1 MEGSRIY
8 RYGVNYMPDETKSKV
23 LIVDD
28 EPMNVELLQAYLGSE
43 YVTFSAYNG
52 KEALAK
58 VNEEKPDI
66 LLLDVMMPEMNGYDV
81 CKLIR
86 SAEGTQLLPVV
97 MVTALSNR
105 EDRIRGVEAGA
116 DDFLIKPVDKVELTA
131 RIRSLLRIKHLHNSL
146 QQEKDKLEMQN
157 RVRSVLTRIIPT
169 LFKTIPLE
177 QKNMIIH
184 QMTNMVVESMLEG
197 LMGHEGIKSKENPLG
212 NACCMLMNQLG
223 GSFESKPNA
232 ENHNSFYLKGTR
244 CPWGAQE
251 AQLNPVLCN
260 LTRGAFARLAE
271 RIDYEMDVEVLS
283 TMGNGD
289 EQCIFR
295 FSKQG

>member
-1 MEGSRIY
+1 
-8 RYGVNYMPDETKSKV
+8 MPDEPKSKV

-43 YVTFSAYNG
+43 YVTVSASNG
-52 KEALAK
+52 KEALEK

-66 LLLDVMMPEMNGYDV
+66 VLLDIMMPEMNGYEV
-81 CKLIR
+81 CKLIKTG
-86 SAEGTQLLPVV
+86 EVTKFLPVV

-105 EDRIRGVEAGA
+105 EDRIKGVEVGA

-131 RIRSLLRIKHLHNSL
+131 RIRSLLRIKHLHSSL
-146 QQEKDKLEMQN
+146 QLEKDKLEMQN

-169 LFKTIPLE
+169 LFKTVPLE

-184 QMTNMVVESMLEG
+184 QMTHMVVESMLED
-197 LMGHEGIKSKENPLG
+197 LVDKDLNTKNNPLG
-212 NACCMLMNQLG
+212 ESCCMLMNQLG
-223 GSFESKPNA
+223 GSFEFK
-232 ENHNSFYLKGTR
+232 HNPQEDTSFYLKGIK

-251 AQLNPVLCN
+251 AQLNPILCN

-271 RIDYEMDVEVLS
+271 RIDDEVAIEVLS

-289 EQCIFR
+289 EECIFKL
-295 FSKQG
+295 SKQG

>member
-1 MEGSRIY
+1 
-8 RYGVNYMPDETKSKV
+8 MPGGTRRSKV

-28 EPMNVELLQAYLGSE
+28 EPMNVELLQAYLSSE
-43 YVTFSAYNG
+43 YVTVSAYNG
-52 KEALAK
+52 KEALEKINA
-58 VNEEKPDI
+58 EKPDI

-81 CKLIR
+81 CKLIK
-86 SAEGTQLLPVV
+86 SAEGTKFLPVV
-97 MVTALSNR
+97 MVTALSNK
-105 EDRIRGVEAGA
+105 EDRIRGVDAGA

-131 RIRSLLRIKHLHNSL
+131 RIRSLLRIKHLHSSL

-169 LFKTIPLE
+169 IFKTIPLE
-177 QKNMIIH
+177 QKNMIVH
-184 QMTNMVVESMLEG
+184 QMTNMVVESMLES
-197 LMGHEGIKSKENPLG
+197 LMGYEDIKSKDNPLG
-212 NACCMLMNQLG
+212 EACCMLMNQLG
-223 GSFESKPNA
+223 GSFESKSNA
-232 ENHNSFYLKGTR
+232 EDNNSFCLKGSS

-251 AQLNPVLCN
+251 AQLNPILCN

-271 RIDYEMDVEVLS
+271 RIDYDMDIEVLS
-283 TMGNGD
+283 TIGNGD

>member
-1 MEGSRIY
+1 
-8 RYGVNYMPDETKSKV
+8 MPNEPKSKV

-28 EPMNVELLQAYLGSE
+28 EPMTVELLQAYLGSE
-43 YVTFSAYNG
+43 YVSVSASNG
-52 KEALAK
+52 KEALTK

-66 LLLDVMMPEMNGYDV
+66 VLLDIMMPEMDGYEV
-81 CKLIR
+81 CKLIKA
-86 SAEGTQLLPVV
+86 AEVTKFLPIV

-105 EDRIRGVEAGA
+105 EDRIKGVEAGA

-146 QQEKDKLEMQN
+146 QQEKDKLQMQN

-169 LFKTIPLE
+169 LFKTVPLE

-184 QMTNMVVESMLEG
+184 QMTHMVVESMLEN
-197 LMGHEGIKSKENPLG
+197 LIDEDLKTKNNPLG
-212 NACCMLMNQLG
+212 EVCCQLMNQLG
-223 GSFESKPNA
+223 GSFEFKPTPEDNA
-232 ENHNSFYLKGTR
+232 SFYLKGTK

-251 AQLNPVLCN
+251 AQLNPILCN

-271 RIDYEMDVEVLS
+271 RIGDEMDIEVLS

-289 EQCIFR
+289 EKCIFKL
-295 FSKQG
+295 SKQG

>member
-1 MEGSRIY
+1 
-8 RYGVNYMPDETKSKV
+8 MPDEPKSKV

-43 YVTFSAYNG
+43 YVTVSASNG
-52 KEALAK
+52 KEALEK

-66 LLLDVMMPEMNGYDV
+66 VLLDIMMPEMNGYEV
-81 CKLIR
+81 CKLIKTG
-86 SAEGTQLLPVV
+86 EVTKFLPVV

-105 EDRIRGVEAGA
+105 EDRIKGVEAGA

-131 RIRSLLRIKHLHNSL
+131 RIRSLLRIKHLHSSL

-169 LFKTIPLE
+169 LFKTVPLE

-184 QMTNMVVESMLEG
+184 QMTHMVVESMLED
-197 LMGHEGIKSKENPLG
+197 LVDEDLKTKNNPLG
-212 NACCMLMNQLG
+212 ESCCMLMNQLG
-223 GSFESKPNA
+223 GSFECK
-232 ENHNSFYLKGTR
+232 HNPQEDTSFYLKGIK

-251 AQLNPVLCN
+251 AQLNPILCN

-271 RIDYEMDVEVLS
+271 RIDDEVAIEVLS

-289 EQCIFR
+289 EECIFKL
-295 FSKQG
+295 SKQG

>member
-1 MEGSRIY
+1 
-8 RYGVNYMPDETKSKV
+8 MPDEPKSKV

-43 YVTFSAYNG
+43 YVTVSASNG

-66 LLLDVMMPEMNGYDV
+66 VLLDVMMPEMNGYEV
-81 CKLIR
+81 CKLLKA
-86 SAEGTQLLPVV
+86 AEGTQLLPVV

-105 EDRIRGVEAGA
+105 EDRIKGVEAGA

-169 LFKTIPLE
+169 LFKTVPLE
-177 QKNMIIH
+177 QKNMIVH
-184 QMTNMVVESMLEG
+184 QMTNMVVESMIEG
-197 LMGHEGIKSKENPLG
+197 LMGYEDQNGKNNPLG
-212 NACCMLMNQLG
+212 DVCCLLMNQLG
-223 GSFESKPNA
+223 GSFKSKPDA
-232 ENHNSFYLKGTR
+232 EDNNSFYLKGTS

-251 AQLNPVLCN
+251 AQLNPILCN

-271 RIDYEMDVEVLS
+271 RIDDEMDVEVLS

>member
-1 MEGSRIY
+1 
-8 RYGVNYMPDETKSKV
+8 MPDEPKSKV

-43 YVTFSAYNG
+43 YDTVSASNG
-52 KEALAK
+52 TEALEK

-66 LLLDVMMPEMNGYDV
+66 VLLDIMMPEMNGYEV
-81 CKLIR
+81 CKIIKT
-86 SAEGTQLLPVV
+86 SEVTKFLPVV

-105 EDRIRGVEAGA
+105 EDRIKGVEVGA

-131 RIRSLLRIKHLHNSL
+131 RIRSLLRIKHLHSSL

-169 LFKTIPLE
+169 LFKTVPLE

-184 QMTNMVVESMLEG
+184 QMTHMVVESMLED
-197 LMGHEGIKSKENPLG
+197 LVDKDLNTKNNPLG
-212 NACCMLMNQLG
+212 ESCCMLMNQLG
-223 GSFESKPNA
+223 GSFEFK
-232 ENHNSFYLKGTR
+232 HNPQEDTSFYLKGIK

-251 AQLNPVLCN
+251 AQLNPILCN

-271 RIDYEMDVEVLS
+271 RIDDEVAIEVLS

-289 EQCIFR
+289 EECIFKL
-295 FSKQG
+295 SKQG

>member
-1 MEGSRIY
+1 MA
-8 RYGVNYMPDETKSKV
+8 DEPKSKV

-43 YVTFSAYNG
+43 YATVSASNG
-52 KEALAK
+52 REALEK
-58 VNEEKPDI
+58 VKVEKPDI
-66 LLLDVMMPEMNGYDV
+66 VLLDVMMPEMNGYDV
-81 CKLIR
+81 CKVIK
-86 SAEGTQLLPVV
+86 ADEGTKLLPVV

-105 EDRIRGVEAGA
+105 EDRIKGVEAGA

-131 RIRSLLRIKHLHNSL
+131 RIRSLLRIKHLHSSL

-169 LFKTIPLE
+169 LFKTVPLE

-184 QMTNMVVESMLEG
+184 QMTQMVVESMLEG
-197 LMGHEGIKSKENPLG
+197 LMGSEDFNTRSNPLG
-212 NACCMLMNQLG
+212 GACCLLMNQLG
-223 GSFESKPNA
+223 GSFESKPDQ
-232 ENHNSFYLKGTR
+232 EDSNSFYLKGTS

-251 AQLNPVLCN
+251 AQLNPILCN

-271 RIDYEMDVEVLS
+271 RIDDEMDVEVLS

-289 EQCIFR
+289 EHCIFR

>member
-1 MEGSRIY
+1 
-8 RYGVNYMPDETKSKV
+8 MPDEPKSKV

-28 EPMNVELLQAYLGSE
+28 EPLNVELLQAYLGSE
-43 YVTFSAYNG
+43 YVTVSAFNG
-52 KEALAK
+52 KEALSK

-66 LLLDVMMPEMNGYDV
+66 VLLDVMMPEMNGYEV

-86 SAEGTQLLPVV
+86 ASEGTKLLPVV

-105 EDRIRGVEAGA
+105 EDRIKGVEAGA
-116 DDFLIKPVDKVELTA
+116 DDFLTKPVDKVELIA
-131 RIRSLLRIKHLHNSL
+131 RIRSLLRIKYLHSSL

-169 LFKTIPLE
+169 LFKTVPLE

-197 LMGHEGIKSKENPLG
+197 LMGPEDLKNKSNPLG
-212 NACCMLMNQLG
+212 DACCLLMNHLG
-223 GSFESKPNA
+223 GSFESRPNA
-232 ENHNSFYLKGTR
+232 EDSDSFYLKGSR

-251 AQLNPVLCN
+251 AQLNPILCN
-260 LTRGAFARLAE
+260 LTRGAFARLSE
-271 RIDYEMDVEVLS
+271 RINDEMDIEVLS

>member
-1 MEGSRIY
+1 
-8 RYGVNYMPDETKSKV
+8 MPDDTRRSKV

-28 EPMNVELLQAYLGSE
+28 EPMNVELLQAYLSSE
-43 YVTFSAYNG
+43 YVTVSAYNG
-52 KEALAK
+52 KEALEK
-58 VNEEKPDI
+58 INGEKPDI

-81 CKLIR
+81 CKLIK
-86 SAEGTQLLPVV
+86 SAEGTKFLPVV

-131 RIRSLLRIKHLHNSL
+131 RIRSLLRIKHLHSSL

-169 LFKTIPLE
+169 IFKTIPLE
-177 QKNMIIH
+177 QKNMIVH
-184 QMTNMVVESMLEG
+184 QMTNMVVESMLES
-197 LMGHEGIKSKENPLG
+197 LMGYEDIKSIDNPLG
-212 NACCMLMNQLG
+212 EACCMLMNQLG

-232 ENHNSFYLKGTR
+232 EDNNSFCLKGSS

-251 AQLNPVLCN
+251 AQLNPILCN
-260 LTRGAFARLAE
+260 LTRGSFARLAE
-271 RIDYEMDVEVLS
+271 RIDYDMDIEVLS
-283 TMGNGD
+283 TIGNGD

>member
-1 MEGSRIY
+1 
-8 RYGVNYMPDETKSKV
+8 MPDEPKSKV

-28 EPMNVELLQAYLGSE
+28 EPLNVELLQAYLGSE
-43 YVTFSAYNG
+43 YVTVSAFNG
-52 KEALAK
+52 KEALSK

-66 LLLDVMMPEMNGYDV
+66 VLLDVMMPEMNGYEV

-86 SAEGTQLLPVV
+86 ASEGTKLLPVV

-105 EDRIRGVEAGA
+105 EDRIKGVEAGA
-116 DDFLIKPVDKVELTA
+116 DDFLTKPVDKVELIA
-131 RIRSLLRIKHLHNSL
+131 RIRSLLRIKYLHSSL

-169 LFKTIPLE
+169 LFKTVPLE

-184 QMTNMVVESMLEG
+184 QITNMVVESMLEG
-197 LMGHEGIKSKENPLG
+197 LMGLEDLKNKSNPLG
-212 NACCMLMNQLG
+212 DACCLLMNHLG
-223 GSFESKPNA
+223 GSFESRPNA
-232 ENHNSFYLKGTR
+232 EDSDSFYLKGSR

-251 AQLNPVLCN
+251 AQLNPILCN
-260 LTRGAFARLAE
+260 LTRGAFARLSE
-271 RIDYEMDVEVLS
+271 RINDEMDIEVLS

-295 FSKQG
+295 FSKQ

>member
-1 MEGSRIY
+1 M
-8 RYGVNYMPDETKSKV
+8 NYMADQPKPKV

-28 EPMNVELLQAYLGSE
+28 EPMNVELLEAYLGSE
-43 YVTFSAYNG
+43 YVTVSASNG
-52 KEALAK
+52 KEALTK

-66 LLLDVMMPEMNGYDV
+66 LLLDIMMPEMNGYDV

-197 LMGHEGIKSKENPLG
+197 LIGYEDIKSKENPLG
-212 NACCMLMNQLG
+212 DACCMLMNQLG

-289 EQCIFR
+289 EECIFR
-295 FSKQG
+295 FSKQD

>member
-1 MEGSRIY
+1 
-8 RYGVNYMPDETKSKV
+8 MPDDTRRSKV

-28 EPMNVELLQAYLGSE
+28 EPMNVELLQAYLSSE
-43 YVTFSAYNG
+43 YVTVSAYNG
-52 KEALAK
+52 KEALEKINA
-58 VNEEKPDI
+58 EKPDI

-81 CKLIR
+81 CKLIK
-86 SAEGTQLLPVV
+86 SAEGTKFLPVV

-131 RIRSLLRIKHLHNSL
+131 RIRSLLRIKHLHSSL

-157 RVRSVLTRIIPT
+157 RVRSMLTRIIPT
-169 LFKTIPLE
+169 IFKIIPLE
-177 QKNMIIH
+177 QKNMIVH
-184 QMTNMVVESMLEG
+184 QMTNMVVESMLES
-197 LMGHEGIKSKENPLG
+197 LMGYEDINSKDNPLG
-212 NACCMLMNQLG
+212 EACCMLMNQLG

-232 ENHNSFYLKGTR
+232 EDNNSFCLKGSS

-251 AQLNPVLCN
+251 AQLNPILCN
-260 LTRGAFARLAE
+260 LTRGSFARLAE
-271 RIDYEMDVEVLS
+271 RIDYDMDIEVLS
-283 TMGNGD
+283 TIGNGD

>member
-1 MEGSRIY
+1 
-8 RYGVNYMPDETKSKV
+8 MPDEPKSKV

-28 EPMNVELLQAYLGSE
+28 EPLNVELLQAYLGSE
-43 YVTFSAYNG
+43 YVTVSAFNG
-52 KEALAK
+52 KEALSK

-66 LLLDVMMPEMNGYDV
+66 VLLDVMMPEMNGYEV
-81 CKLIR
+81 CKIIKA
-86 SAEGTQLLPVV
+86 SEGTKLLPVV

-116 DDFLIKPVDKVELTA
+116 DDFLTKPVDKVELTA
-131 RIRSLLRIKHLHNSL
+131 RIRSLLRIKHLHSSL

-169 LFKTIPLE
+169 LFKTVPLE

-184 QMTNMVVESMLEG
+184 QMTNMVVESMLED
-197 LMGHEGIKSKENPLG
+197 LMGSEDLKTKSNPLG
-212 NACCMLMNQLG
+212 DVCCLLMNHLG
-223 GSFESKPNA
+223 GSFESRPNA
-232 ENHNSFYLKGTR
+232 EDSDSFYLKGSR

-251 AQLNPVLCN
+251 AQLNPILCN
-260 LTRGAFARLAE
+260 LTRGAFARLTE
-271 RIDYEMDVEVLS
+271 RINDEMDIEVLS

-295 FSKQG
+295 FSKQ

>member
-1 MEGSRIY
+1 M
-8 RYGVNYMPDETKSKV
+8 NYMADQPKPKV

-28 EPMNVELLQAYLGSE
+28 EPMNVELLEAYLGSE
-43 YVTFSAYNG
+43 YVTVSASNG
-52 KEALAK
+52 KEALTK

-66 LLLDVMMPEMNGYDV
+66 LLLDIMMPEMNGYDV

-197 LMGHEGIKSKENPLG
+197 LIGYEDIKSKENPLG
-212 NACCMLMNQLG
+212 DACCMLMNQLG

>member
-1 MEGSRIY
+1 MADQ
-8 RYGVNYMPDETKSKV
+8 PKPKV

-28 EPMNVELLQAYLGSE
+28 EPMNVELLEAYLGSE
-43 YVTFSAYNG
+43 YVTVSASNG
-52 KEALAK
+52 KEALTK

-66 LLLDVMMPEMNGYDV
+66 LLLDIMMPEMNGYDV

-197 LMGHEGIKSKENPLG
+197 LIGYEDIKSKENPLG
-212 NACCMLMNQLG
+212 DACCMLMNQLG

>member
-1 MEGSRIY
+1 
-8 RYGVNYMPDETKSKV
+8 MPDEPRSKV

-43 YVTFSAYNG
+43 YVTVSAYNG
-52 KEALAK
+52 KEAIAK

-81 CKLIR
+81 CKLIK
-86 SAEGTQLLPVV
+86 SAEDTRFLPVV

-105 EDRIRGVEAGA
+105 DDRIKGVEAGA

-131 RIRSLLRIKHLHNSL
+131 RVRSLLRIKHLHSSL
-146 QQEKDKLEMQN
+146 QHEKDKLEMQN

-169 LFKTIPLE
+169 LFKSIPLE
-177 QKNMIIH
+177 QKSMIVH
-184 QMTNMVVESMLEG
+184 QMTNMVVESMLED
-197 LMGHEGIKSKENPLG
+197 LMVYEDIAHKDNPLE
-212 NACCMLMNQLG
+212 NSCCMLMNQLG
-223 GSFESKPNA
+223 GSFESKAHA
-232 ENHNSFYLKGTR
+232 EDNNSFYLKGTI

-251 AQLNPVLCN
+251 AQLNPILCN

-271 RIDYEMDVEVLS
+271 RIDYDVEIEVLS
-283 TMGNGD
+283 TIGNGD
-289 EQCIFR
+289 EHCIFR
-295 FSKQG
+295 LSKQG

>member
-1 MEGSRIY
+1 
-8 RYGVNYMPDETKSKV
+8 MPEEKKSKV
-23 LIVDD
+23 LIADD

-43 YVTFSAYNG
+43 YVTISAYNG

-58 VNEEKPDI
+58 VKEEKPDI
-66 LLLDVMMPEMNGYDV
+66 LLLDIMMPEMNGYEV
-81 CKLIR
+81 CKLIK
-86 SAEGTQLLPVV
+86 ADEDTKFLPVV

-131 RIRSLLRIKHLHNSL
+131 RIRSLLRIKHLHYSL

-184 QMTNMVVESMLEG
+184 QMTNMVVESVLED
-197 LMGHEGIKSKENPLG
+197 LIESEDISNREKPLG
-212 NACCMLMNQLG
+212 DACCTLMNQLG
-223 GSFESKPNA
+223 GRFEPKPNT
-232 ENHNSFYLKGTR
+232 EDITSFYLIGSR

-251 AQLNPVLCN
+251 AQLNPILCN
-260 LTRGAFARLAE
+260 ITRGAFERLAE
-271 RIDYEMDVEVLS
+271 RIDYDTDIEVLS
-283 TMGNGD
+283 TIGNGD
-289 EQCIFR
+289 EHCIFK
-295 FSKQG
+295 FSK

>member
-1 MEGSRIY
+1 MADQ
-8 RYGVNYMPDETKSKV
+8 PKPKV

-43 YVTFSAYNG
+43 YVTVSASNG
-52 KEALAK
+52 KEALTK

-66 LLLDVMMPEMNGYDV
+66 LLLDIMMPEMNGYDV

-197 LMGHEGIKSKENPLG
+197 LIGYEDIKSKENPLG
-212 NACCMLMNQLG
+212 DACCMLMNQLG

-289 EQCIFR
+289 EQCIF
-295 FSKQG
+295 

>member
-1 MEGSRIY
+1 
-8 RYGVNYMPDETKSKV
+8 MPDEPKSKV

-43 YVTFSAYNG
+43 YVTVSASNG
-52 KEALAK
+52 KEALEK

-66 LLLDVMMPEMNGYDV
+66 VLLDIMMPEMNGYEV
-81 CKLIR
+81 CKLIKTG
-86 SAEGTQLLPVV
+86 EVTKFLPVV

-105 EDRIRGVEAGA
+105 EDRIKGVEVGA

-131 RIRSLLRIKHLHNSL
+131 RIRSLLRIKHLHSSL

-169 LFKTIPLE
+169 LFKTVPLE

-184 QMTNMVVESMLEG
+184 QMTHMVVESMLED
-197 LMGHEGIKSKENPLG
+197 LVDKDLNTKNNPLG
-212 NACCMLMNQLG
+212 ESCCMLMNQLG
-223 GSFESKPNA
+223 GSFEFK
-232 ENHNSFYLKGTR
+232 HNPQEDTSFYLKGIK

-251 AQLNPVLCN
+251 AQLNPILCN

-271 RIDYEMDVEVLS
+271 RIDDEVAIEVLS

-289 EQCIFR
+289 EECIFKL
-295 FSKQG
+295 SKQG

>member
-1 MEGSRIY
+1 
-8 RYGVNYMPDETKSKV
+8 MPDEPKSKV

-43 YVTFSAYNG
+43 YVTVSASNG
-52 KEALAK
+52 KEALEK

-66 LLLDVMMPEMNGYDV
+66 VLLDIMMPEMNGYEV
-81 CKLIR
+81 CKLIKTG
-86 SAEGTQLLPVV
+86 EFTKFLPVV

-105 EDRIRGVEAGA
+105 EDRIKGVEAGA

-131 RIRSLLRIKHLHNSL
+131 RIRSLLRIKHLHSSL

-169 LFKTIPLE
+169 LFKTVPLE

-184 QMTNMVVESMLEG
+184 QITHMVVESMLED
-197 LMGHEGIKSKENPLG
+197 LMDKDLNTKKNPLG
-212 NACCMLMNQLG
+212 ESCCLLMNQLG
-223 GSFESKPNA
+223 GSFEFK
-232 ENHNSFYLKGTR
+232 HNPQEGTSFYLKGIK

-251 AQLNPVLCN
+251 AQLNPILCN

-271 RIDYEMDVEVLS
+271 RIDDEVAIEVLS

-289 EQCIFR
+289 EECIFKL
-295 FSKQG
+295 SKQG

>member
-1 MEGSRIY
+1 
-8 RYGVNYMPDETKSKV
+8 MPDDTRRSKV

-28 EPMNVELLQAYLGSE
+28 EPMNVELLQAYLSSE
-43 YVTFSAYNG
+43 YVTVSAYNG
-52 KEALAK
+52 KEALEK
-58 VNEEKPDI
+58 INGEKPDI
-66 LLLDVMMPEMNGYDV
+66 LLLDIMMPEMNGYDV
-81 CKLIR
+81 CKLIK
-86 SAEGTQLLPVV
+86 SAEDTKFLPVV
-97 MVTALSNR
+97 MVTALSNK

-131 RIRSLLRIKHLHNSL
+131 RIRSLLRIKHLHSSL

-157 RVRSVLTRIIPT
+157 RVRSMLTRIIPT
-169 LFKTIPLE
+169 IFKIIPLE
-177 QKNMIIH
+177 QKNMIVH
-184 QMTNMVVESMLEG
+184 QMTNMVVESMLES
-197 LMGHEGIKSKENPLG
+197 LMGYEDINSKDNPLG
-212 NACCMLMNQLG
+212 EACCMLMNQLG

-232 ENHNSFYLKGTR
+232 EDNNSFCLKGSS

-251 AQLNPVLCN
+251 AQLNPILCN

-271 RIDYEMDVEVLS
+271 RIDYDMDIEVLS
-283 TMGNGD
+283 TIGNGD

>member
-1 MEGSRIY
+1 
-8 RYGVNYMPDETKSKV
+8 MPDEPKSKV

-43 YVTFSAYNG
+43 YVTVSASNG
-52 KEALAK
+52 KEALEK

-66 LLLDVMMPEMNGYDV
+66 VLLDIMMPEMNGYEV
-81 CKLIR
+81 CKLIKTG
-86 SAEGTQLLPVV
+86 EVTKFLPVV

-105 EDRIRGVEAGA
+105 EDRIKGVEAGA

-131 RIRSLLRIKHLHNSL
+131 RIRSLLRIKHLHSSL
-146 QQEKDKLEMQN
+146 QLEKDKLEMQN

-169 LFKTIPLE
+169 LFKTVPLE

-184 QMTNMVVESMLEG
+184 QITHMVVESMLED
-197 LMGHEGIKSKENPLG
+197 LMDKDLNTKKNPLG
-212 NACCMLMNQLG
+212 ESCCLLMNQLG
-223 GSFESKPNA
+223 GSFEFKSNTQD
-232 ENHNSFYLKGTR
+232 NTSFYLKGIK

-251 AQLNPVLCN
+251 AQLNPILCN

-271 RIDYEMDVEVLS
+271 RIDDEVAIEVLS

-289 EQCIFR
+289 EECIFKL
-295 FSKQG
+295 SKQV